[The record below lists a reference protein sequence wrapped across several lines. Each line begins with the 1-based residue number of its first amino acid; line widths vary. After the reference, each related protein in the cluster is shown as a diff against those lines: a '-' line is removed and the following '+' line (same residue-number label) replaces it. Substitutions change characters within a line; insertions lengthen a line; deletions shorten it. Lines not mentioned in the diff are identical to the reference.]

1 MTANKPT
8 KIGDRVRFLGHL
20 KHNSGEVEKPVGA
33 LGTVAS
39 VFPFENGI
47 GVSGDSLYVAWDEHD
62 HGSTWMENVELVAD
76 EPGRADPDSRALRE
90 RLLDKAIKAVDFSAD
105 AATVVETAQAFEAY
119 ITGGTK

>member
-1 MTANKPT
+1 MTTNKPT

-20 KHNSGEVEKPVGA
+20 KHNPGETEKPVGA

-47 GVSGDSLYVAWDEHD
+47 GNSGDSLYVAWDD
-62 HGSTWMENVELVAD
+62 HNHESTWMDNVELVTD
-76 EPGRADPDSRALRE
+76 EPSPATQELRE
-90 RLLDKAIKAVDFSAD
+90 RLIDKAIKSVDFSAD